1 MPSRVPDE
9 LRDPRACLAL
19 TRRLT
24 RYANVCLQRGVADAQ
39 DLAQEALTRAID
51 PDGPEWDKAKE
62 PDFFRFVARIVD
74 GLAGNARDKTRR
86 RGDGSALAAALTAA
100 PKPSPEE
107 ATADEEERTLIERKL
122 REHARLPGDA
132 DVLKLAALIAEGQD
146 SRIEQAKAL
155 GCGMTSI
162 VLLRRRLIVLL
173 KKVKTELGERGAA
186 REDVRHG

>member
-24 RYANVCLQRGVADAQ
+24 RYANACLHRSVADAH
-39 DLAQEALTRAID
+39 DLAQEALARAID
-51 PDGPEWDKAKE
+51 PAGPEWDKAKE

-86 RGDGSALAAALTAA
+86 RGDGSALAALTAA

-107 ATADEEERTLIERKL
+107 TTANEEERTLIERKL
-122 REHARLPGDA
+122 REHAGLPGDA
-132 DVLKLAALIAEGQD
+132 DVLKLAALLAEGQD